1 MVEVTNSKNQQL
13 KTPFVQKQAAH
24 AEAGSEVGRDQVPLH
39 LQDYVQRYYERVRK
53 EPPAPQKQ

>member
-1 MVEVTNSKNQQL
+1 
-13 KTPFVQKQAAH
+13 VQKQAAH